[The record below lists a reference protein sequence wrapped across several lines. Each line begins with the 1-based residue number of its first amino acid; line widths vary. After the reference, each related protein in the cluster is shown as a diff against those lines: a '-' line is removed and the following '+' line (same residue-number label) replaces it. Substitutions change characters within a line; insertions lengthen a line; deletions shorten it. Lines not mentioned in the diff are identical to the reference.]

1 MERGIMVKDFP
12 NDSQLP
18 FSKVEFFLKE
28 NYDNIWNFDFK
39 NNDSKAFHRQLLG
52 ISDNFY
58 KTFFG
63 IFDDQSQKNEEF
75 LEVDHVLECQLEA
88 EEEKGDI
95 VERNENDVVSD
106 ESDKEFF
113 LAEADDDKNNH
124 YTDDINI
131 LKRFCF

>member
-1 MERGIMVKDFP
+1 MERGIMVKDLP

-63 IFDDQSQKNEEF
+63 IFDD
-75 LEVDHVLECQLEA
+75 
-88 EEEKGDI
+88 
-95 VERNENDVVSD
+95 